1 MKKIKIKKTISKTTS
16 LVYFTAIFT
25 FTSCSKDIYVNFQ
38 TESSNTGK
46 IVLRPSKSTD
56 KTFVTINDNLIV
68 NKKNVKSVTINNVPY
83 GNYII
88 NYTSEN
94 GWYKEKLN
102 AEIPIKIENNKEIT
116 KLVEV
121 PPYSTGYWVYVT
133 GTAILPWVILF
144 AL

>member
-16 LVYFTAIFT
+16 LVYFTAIFM

-94 GWYKEKLN
+94 GWYK
-102 AEIPIKIENNKEIT
+102 
-116 KLVEV
+116 
-121 PPYSTGYWVYVT
+121 
-133 GTAILPWVILF
+133 
-144 AL
+144 